1 MAGIEKVD
9 VMVMRRR
16 LRWLGHL
23 ERLDDTRLPKCLLVC
38 CPLGGKRSVGGQKM
52 RWCDVIMKDLK
63 KCNLV
68 PDWRDAA
75 HDRDVWREFVE
86 GGAAEHNCFQE
97 EDEEKRKDGLKQR
110 KEGNGPSSQSQSPTL
125 YTLH

>member
-1 MAGIEKVD
+1 
-9 VMVMRRR
+9 MVMRRR

-23 ERLDDTRLPKCLLVC
+23 ERLDDTRLPNCLLVC

-68 PDWRDAA
+68 PDWCDAA
-75 HDRDVWREFVE
+75 HGRAVWRKFVE
-86 GGAAEHNCFQE
+86 DGAAELSCYQE
-97 EDEEKRKDGLKQR
+97 EDEQKIKDRLRQR
-110 KEGNGPSSQSQSPTL
+110 REREWSLISVTVAHV
-125 YTLH
+125 TLH